1 MFLLLKKLIFAI
13 TFNSSLFIIL
23 MVGIQNSSNKT
34 KVNLL
39 VGESVKLPI
48 SFVVGMSFIAGSLTG
63 SFLRIDLNNDWF
75 YNAINLSSVTILEI
89 PLSSNDGVAILNTSV
104 FGTLITFCS
113 LWQDLFAIFKSK

>member
-39 VGESVKLPI
+39 IGESVKLPI
-48 SFVVGMSFIAGSLTG
+48 SFVVGMSFITGSLTG
-63 SFLRIDLNNDWF
+63 SFLRIDLNND
-75 YNAINLSSVTILEI
+75 
-89 PLSSNDGVAILNTSV
+89 
-104 FGTLITFCS
+104 
-113 LWQDLFAIFKSK
+113 

>member
-39 VGESVKLPI
+39 IGESVKLPI

-63 SFLRIDLNNDWF
+63 SVLRIDLNN
-75 YNAINLSSVTILEI
+75 E
-89 PLSSNDGVAILNTSV
+89 
-104 FGTLITFCS
+104 
-113 LWQDLFAIFKSK
+113 K

>member
-39 VGESVKLPI
+39 IGESVKLPI

-63 SFLRIDLNNDWF
+63 SFLRIDVNN
-75 YNAINLSSVTILEI
+75 E
-89 PLSSNDGVAILNTSV
+89 
-104 FGTLITFCS
+104 
-113 LWQDLFAIFKSK
+113 

>member
-39 VGESVKLPI
+39 IGESVKLPI
-48 SFVVGMSFIAGSLTG
+48 SFVLGMSFIAGSLTG
-63 SFLRIDLNNDWF
+63 SLLRIDLNNDWF

>member
-13 TFNSSLFIIL
+13 TFNSSLFILL

-39 VGESVKLPI
+39 IGESVKLPI

-63 SFLRIDLNNDWF
+63 SFLRIDLNNEKW
-75 YNAINLSSVTILEI
+75 LIL
-89 PLSSNDGVAILNTSV
+89 
-104 FGTLITFCS
+104 
-113 LWQDLFAIFKSK
+113 

>member
-39 VGESVKLPI
+39 IGESVKLPI

-63 SFLRIDLNNDWF
+63 SFLKIDL
-75 YNAINLSSVTILEI
+75 
-89 PLSSNDGVAILNTSV
+89 SN
-104 FGTLITFCS
+104 
-113 LWQDLFAIFKSK
+113 KK